1 MVMVRVGEGIEGGV
15 VGKLGR
21 QVRVWSKGL
30 EMVMVGRPPVV
41 RACEV
46 GRKMD

>member
-1 MVMVRVGEGIEGGV
+1 MVMVRVGEGIKGGV

-21 QVRVWSKGL
+21 QGRVWSKGG
-30 EMVMVGRPPVV
+30 EMVMVGRFPVV